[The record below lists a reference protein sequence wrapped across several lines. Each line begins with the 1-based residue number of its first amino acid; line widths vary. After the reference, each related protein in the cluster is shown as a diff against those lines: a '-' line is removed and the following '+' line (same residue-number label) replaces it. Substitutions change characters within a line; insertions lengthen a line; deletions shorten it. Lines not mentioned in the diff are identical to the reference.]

1 MKTENEQEQQARSRR
16 RYSITIPAKDVLRF
30 RTAESP
36 SVRMPGF
43 RPGKVPATLIRK
55 MHGPKIEALTKE
67 MEEGLTSLIEEHRRK
82 LTDESDFEAPEELHV
97 QLELATLPA
106 SAIRAEDS
114 SQDEKQS
121 LLDLAGSGEGGDGP
135 DGQHRQDEMRAAAFK
150 MLGGAKLLGR
160 QIRSEEELI
169 EAIASGF
176 PSTVLNFLRDAGWP
190 AHTLEKVVAPKRTLM
205 RRKAG
210 RQRLTPGESD
220 AAWRLAATL
229 ASATKVLNGRSA
241 ALAWLMRPKPS
252 LSGRTPV
259 ELLKSGVGTAYV
271 QSLLNRLDWG
281 DIA

>member
-1 MKTENEQEQQARSRR
+1 MKLENEQEQQTRSRR
-16 RYSITIPAKDVLRF
+16 LYSITIPAKDVLRVGA
-30 RTAESP
+30 AEGS

-43 RPGKVPATLIRK
+43 RPGKVPAALIRK

-67 MEEGLTSLIEEHRRK
+67 MEDGITSLIQEHQRK
-82 LTDESDFEAPEELHV
+82 LADKSDFEAPQELHV

-106 SAIRAEDS
+106 SATRAADS
-114 SQDEKQS
+114 LQDEKQA
-121 LLDLAGSGEGGDGP
+121 LLDLAGSGESADGP
-135 DGQHRQDEMRAAAFK
+135 DGQHLEDEMRAAAFK
-150 MLGGAKLLGR
+150 MLGGSKALGR

-176 PSTVLNFLRDAGWP
+176 PSAVLNFLRDAGWP

-220 AAWRLAATL
+220 ATWRLAATL
-229 ASATKVLNGRSA
+229 ASATKVLNGQSA